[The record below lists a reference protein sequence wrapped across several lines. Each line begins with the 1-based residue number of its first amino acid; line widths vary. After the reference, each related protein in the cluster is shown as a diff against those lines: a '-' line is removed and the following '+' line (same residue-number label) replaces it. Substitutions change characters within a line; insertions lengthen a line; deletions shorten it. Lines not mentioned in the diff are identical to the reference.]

1 MSMIGTI
8 VRSASLHRNFRKT
21 SNLTYSVWKSVKCN
35 RIHQNGGP
43 SQDILIRFT
52 SGPGIH
58 GARLNTRY
66 LTTSTTRTKEPSSKI
81 EETVERLKE
90 KKKAEPEVAKETEK
104 VVKLEKVVK
113 IDTTPVAKVET
124 TTTVETPGQK
134 TLWVRFKDEVK
145 HYYSGF
151 KLLFLDV
158 NVSSKIL
165 WKIIRG
171 KPLTRRESRQLVR
184 TTSVIYTILLGRQIR
199 ICGIFS

>member
-35 RIHQNGGP
+35 RIHQNEGS

-66 LTTSTTRTKEPSSKI
+66 LTTSTSKTKEPSSKI

-90 KKKAEPEVAKETEK
+90 KKKAEPEVAKEPEK
-104 VVKLEKVVK
+104 VVKLEKAAA
-113 IDTTPVAKVET
+113 TSAPVAKVET
-124 TTTVETPGQK
+124 TTTTVETPGM
-134 TLWVRFKDEVK
+134 D
-145 HYYSGF
+145 
-151 KLLFLDV
+151 FL
-158 NVSSKIL
+158 
-165 WKIIRG
+165 
-171 KPLTRRESRQLVR
+171 
-184 TTSVIYTILLGRQIR
+184 IYGRN
-199 ICGIFS
+199 CYV

>member
-35 RIHQNGGP
+35 RIQQNGGC
-43 SQDILIRFT
+43 QDILIRFT

-66 LTTSTTRTKEPSSKI
+66 LTTTEGKTKEPSSKI

-104 VVKLEKVVK
+104 VAA
-113 IDTTPVAKVET
+113 AK
-124 TTTVETPGQK
+124 GQ
-134 TLWVRFKDEVK
+134 LI
-145 HYYSGF
+145 
-151 KLLFLDV
+151 
-158 NVSSKIL
+158 SKCPF
-165 WKIIRG
+165 G
-171 KPLTRRESRQLVR
+171 
-184 TTSVIYTILLGRQIR
+184 
-199 ICGIFS
+199 

>member
-35 RIHQNGGP
+35 RIHQNGGC
-43 SQDILIRFT
+43 QDILIRFT

-66 LTTSTTRTKEPSSKI
+66 LTTSTSKTKEPSSKI

-104 VVKLEKVVK
+104 VVKV
-113 IDTTPVAKVET
+113 TATPVAKVET
-124 TTTVETPGQK
+124 TTTVETPGNK

-165 WKIIRG
+165 WKIVRG

-184 TTSVIYTILLGRQIR
+184 TTSVIYTINPA
-199 ICGIFS
+199 F

>member
-8 VRSASLHRNFRKT
+8 VRSASLHHRNFRKT

-35 RIHQNGGP
+35 KIHQNEGS

-66 LTTSTTRTKEPSSKI
+66 LTTSTTKTKEPSSKI

-90 KKKAEPEVAKETEK
+90 KKKAEPEVAKDLTEK
-104 VVKLEKVVK
+104 VVK
-113 IDTTPVAKVET
+113 TPAASTSAPVAKVED
-124 TTTVETPGQK
+124 GKK

-151 KLLFLDV
+151 KLLYLDV
-158 NVSSKIL
+158 NVSAKIL
-165 WKIIRG
+165 WKIVHG

-184 TTSVIYTILLGRQIR
+184 TTSVIYTIYILHFR
-199 ICGIFS
+199 